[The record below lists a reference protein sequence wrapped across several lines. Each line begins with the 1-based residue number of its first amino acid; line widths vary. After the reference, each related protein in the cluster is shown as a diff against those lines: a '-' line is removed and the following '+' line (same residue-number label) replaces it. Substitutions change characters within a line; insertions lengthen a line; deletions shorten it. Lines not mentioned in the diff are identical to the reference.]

1 MKLQGRLPSTV
12 FSSVFFFYYC
22 SQTLMVAFW
31 LLCFFFLSPE
41 KNNFCEQ
48 RHNEQHH
55 TSTTT
60 TTKLTFM
67 HPQKSPCSFLY
78 QNHIF
83 SALKKQKQ
91 KKKTQQQK
99 IFFLIFR
106 SSFFKTPVINK
117 GCSESGRQTEGHILS
132 GFNWNM
138 FTLHAEVSFCSHQR
152 PPLSLPDSLLGFFS
166 SFTPSLLAFN

>member
-55 TSTTT
+55 TSTT